1 MKGFKF
7 LSFGF
12 DLPPSIVFGYFI
24 NLMLVLPGR
33 KKIYLCHLRFNNI
46 SNSHHQMSNQKG
58 CNHSLSHLCG
68 ISWLEFVFLPFSLC
82 IWNSRRLPRV
92 DTAHLWCP
100 RWFHFW
106 HLLHFPRPF
115 FSDSDKPA
123 SIQTNPRHPLK
134 WLKPWCDAAHQCLCI
149 YTLHLTSQQTGGNA
163 KPNRSETRQQ
173 QTKFDF
179 GIIASQHRPTWLLP
193 YVL

>member
-33 KKIYLCHLRFNNI
+33 KKIYFKFKSIL
-46 SNSHHQMSNQKG
+46 NSHHQMSNQKG
-58 CNHSLSHLCG
+58 YNHSLSHLCG

-82 IWNSRRLPRV
+82 LWNSRHLPRV

-100 RWFHFW
+100 RWCHFW
-106 HLLHFPRPF
+106 HLLYFPRPF
-115 FSDSDKPA
+115 FSVWDKPLQFKPTLIMLLSQWA
-123 SIQTNPRHPLK
+123 SLKVFSTGKNHKPLILSDVSFNQK
-134 WLKPWCDAAHQCLCI
+134 ISH
-149 YTLHLTSQQTGGNA
+149 A
-163 KPNRSETRQQ
+163 KYFFRC
-173 QTKFDF
+173 
-179 GIIASQHRPTWLLP
+179 
-193 YVL
+193 